1 VFPAVYLPRWLVPPI
16 KRRDPAPPWT
26 WAFMLA
32 FTGIRGVVS
41 LAAALA
47 LPFTL
52 ANGEPFPYRDLIL
65 YITFGVIIIT
75 LVGQG
80 SMMPRVIRW
89 LGLAQEVSAERRRE
103 REAEL
108 KARFTAIDAAEARLA
123 AIATER
129 QLPDGMAAL
138 LRERHD
144 LRRNASPRTLTDGVE
159 AAQLNAELR
168 LELIKEERKI
178 LHRELREGHI
188 TDESRRR
195 LERELDLEEAAI
207 VSKETDPPL

>member
-1 VFPAVYLPRWLVPPI
+1 
-16 KRRDPAPPWT
+16 
-26 WAFMLA
+26 
-32 FTGIRGVVS
+32 
-41 LAAALA
+41 
-47 LPFTL
+47 
-52 ANGEPFPYRDLIL
+52 
-65 YITFGVIIIT
+65 
-75 LVGQG
+75 
-80 SMMPRVIRW
+80 MMPRVIRW

-129 QLPDGMAAL
+129 ALPDGMAAL